1 MYKIDGRGKI
11 NLVAIPIPLIVEE
24 VPFAKL
30 IIYRE
35 EDNCKEEKRP
45 DFPVI

>member
-1 MYKIDGRGKI
+1 MYKIDGRGRI

-30 IIYRE
+30 IYRE